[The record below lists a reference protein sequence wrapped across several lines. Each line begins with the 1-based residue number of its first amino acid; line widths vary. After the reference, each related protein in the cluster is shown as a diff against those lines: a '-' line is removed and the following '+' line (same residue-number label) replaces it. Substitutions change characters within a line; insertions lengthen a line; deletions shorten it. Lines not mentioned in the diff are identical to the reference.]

1 MGFFDKERKKERNK
15 VFSFNIVDKFVNKLA
30 CPVGRSFQYAL
41 SNTTGKLI
49 LVVDISRTMLE
60 SPHFEIILS
69 TARKKFSPCFF
80 IIDNSVLLP
89 ADWDRGLNILFLD
102 YYSNL
107 IEYQELETRAM
118 ESAYK
123 YCDTG
128 EI

>member
-1 MGFFDKERKKERNK
+1 MGFFDKERKKEIKK
-15 VFSFNIVDKFVNKLA
+15 VFSFNIVDKIVNK
-30 CPVGRSFQYAL
+30 SFEYSL
-41 SNTTGKLI
+41 SKSTKNLI
-49 LVVDISRTMLE
+49 LVIDISRSMLE
-60 SPHFEIILS
+60 SPHYEIIIS

-80 IIDNSVLLP
+80 IIDNSLSLP
-89 ADWDRGLNILFLD
+89 IDWDRGLNILFLD

-107 IEYQELETRAM
+107 TEYQDLETRAM